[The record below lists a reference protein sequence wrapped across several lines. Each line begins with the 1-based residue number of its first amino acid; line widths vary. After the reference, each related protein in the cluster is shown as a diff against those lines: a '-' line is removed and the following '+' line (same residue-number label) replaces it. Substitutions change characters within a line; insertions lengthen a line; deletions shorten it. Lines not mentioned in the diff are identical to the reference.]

1 MAFRVIWS
9 CVFLFAFLALTG
21 KLVNIYLLVKN
32 YKTLTLLVFSS
43 VMIGINQFGF
53 IYSISVKQVIQASF
67 AYYIFPLIAVFFG
80 AFFLNER
87 YSKMQVIALLLV
99 LVSVSFLAMGLGY
112 VPYISLILG
121 VTFGIYGLIKT
132 ILSLDPLQTVFLE
145 LSLISII
152 AAGYLGYLR
161 IETSDNFL
169 NISTQDFFL
178 LIASGLITAL
188 PLYLFSY
195 ATLRLNYSTVGI
207 VNYLNPTL
215 QFLIAVLVFAETFSI
230 THAISF
236 FLIWISLFLYSLD
249 SMGVT
254 FFKSRRISST
264 DSQTLKP

>member
-9 CVFLFAFLALTG
+9 CLFLFVFLAFTR
-21 KLVNIYLLVKN
+21 KLVDLFSLVKN
-32 YKTLTLLVFSS
+32 YKPLILLVFSS
-43 VMIGINQFGF
+43 VMIGINQLGF

-87 YSKMQVIALLLV
+87 YSKMQIIALLLAF
-99 LVSVSFLAMGLGY
+99 VSVSFLAMGLGY

-152 AAGYLGYLR
+152 AVGYLGFLR
-161 IETSDNFL
+161 MENSDNFL
-169 NISTQDFFL
+169 NITTQDFFL

-207 VNYLNPTL
+207 INYLNPTL
-215 QFLIAVLVFAETFSI
+215 QFLIAVLVFAETFSN

-249 SMGVT
+249 SMGTT
-254 FFKSRRISST
+254 FFKSRKISST
-264 DSQTLKP
+264 ESHTFNP

>member
-9 CVFLFAFLALTG
+9 CVFLFAFLAFTG
-21 KLVNIYLLVKN
+21 KLLNICLLVKN
-32 YKTLTLLVFSS
+32 YKTLVLLVLSS

-87 YSKMQVIALLLV
+87 YSKMQVIALLLA
-99 LVSVSFLAMGLGY
+99 LVSVSFLAIGLGY

-152 AAGYLGYLR
+152 ATGYLGYLGM
-161 IETSDNFL
+161 ETSNNFS
-169 NISTQDFFL
+169 NVSKQDFFL
-178 LIASGLITAL
+178 LVASGLITAL

-215 QFLIAVLVFAETFSI
+215 QFLIAVLVFTETFSN

-249 SMGVT
+249 SMGTT
-254 FFKSRRISST
+254 FFKSSRISST
-264 DSQTLKP
+264 DSHTLKP